1 MRWSRSLALM
11 MVLSL
16 GVARPV
22 ARAASEGEGGTIALL
37 GEQVKGL
44 AGENVGRVVNVLVDR
59 DGRVRAAVID
69 FGGFLGVGSRK
80 IAVDW
85 RLLSFKLVDAKPVI
99 VLALG
104 RKELQGA
111 PEYKPTGKAGEMTQ
125 MVGPSATEG
134 APPPSDKHE

>member
-80 IAVDW
+80 IVVDW
-85 RLLSFKLVDAKPVI
+85 N
-99 VLALG
+99 ALHFG
-104 RKELQGA
+104 RVNNKTDSITLELTKAQVAAA
-111 PEYKPTGKAGEMTQ
+111 PEYKEDTPIVVLGAAGSLSPLDE
-125 MVGPSATEG
+125 E
-134 APPPSDKHE
+134 H